1 MESAPN
7 SGTRILYVEDD
18 RSTRE
23 GYVAYLENC
32 GYVVS
37 ATGSGNDAL
46 ALVRQN
52 RPTVIVLDLGLK
64 DMDGWE
70 VARQLKAD
78 PATAGVPII
87 AFTGASL
94 THERISAMRAG
105 CDRVVTKPCAPSA
118 LVGEIDRCVA
128 QSQSRSAEAPSLD
141 ESVPRAPIGP

>member
-1 MESAPN
+1 MESAQN
-7 SGTRILYVEDD
+7 AGLRILYVEDD

-23 GYVAYLENC
+23 GYVAYLESR
-32 GYVVS
+32 GYAVS

-52 RPTVIVLDLGLK
+52 RPAVILLDLGLK

-78 PATAGVPII
+78 PATANVPII

-94 THERISAMRAG
+94 PHERISAMRAG

-128 QSQSRSAEAPSLD
+128 HSRTADARSRDA
-141 ESVPRAPIGP
+141 SVPRAPIGP